1 MRKFVAL
8 IVVVAAVCAAWSG
21 GWLWGATEIDRA
33 LAQLEA
39 ADGESEPRLSCGRRG
54 VSGFPFR
61 FDIACEEAVLVS
73 GDVTATL
80 AGLRATF
87 LAYNPTQTVFSALG
101 PMSLR
106 DAYSG
111 TSSRLEFSG
120 LQGSARVVTDD
131 VWQGL
136 AGKGWRIGRVSVVAD
151 DIVWVDTVLEDSPIL
166 LAARAEAHLIDMPE
180 RHDPAAGVSAL
191 AAYANLAEATA
202 PALEIAD
209 GEATVEAE
217 VTGLPDDLTRFGDPD
232 LPASWREAGGTL
244 RLVGLRARAGEDY
257 VESTATL
264 GLDSGARL
272 DGQVSVKSRGVVER
286 LGNLVP
292 EDWKPI
298 LIGRQAEDGS
308 YTQTLNIKAGIVFAG
323 LIPVGIVPPLM

>member
-1 MRKFVAL
+1 MRKFVVLL
-8 IVVVAAVCAAWSG
+8 IVVVALFGAWFG
-21 GWLWGATEIDRA
+21 GWLWGASEIDRA
-33 LAQLEA
+33 LAQLETG
-39 ADGESEPRLSCGRRG
+39 DGDSEPRLTCGRRG

-73 GDVTATL
+73 GDTTATL

-87 LAYNPTQTVFSALG
+87 LAYNPTQTVFSALS
-101 PMSLR
+101 PLTLE

-111 TSSRLEFSG
+111 ASSRLDFAQ
-120 LQGSARVVTDD
+120 LQGSAQLTTDD
-131 VWQGL
+131 IWQGL
-136 AGKGWRIGRVSVVAD
+136 TGEGWRIGRVSVVAD
-151 DIVWVDTVLEDSPIL
+151 DIVWVDTVLDDNQIL
-166 LAARAEAHLIDMPE
+166 AAARAEAHLMDMPE

-191 AAYANLAEATA
+191 AAYASLTEATA
-202 PALEIAD
+202 PALDIAD
-209 GEATVEAE
+209 GEATLEAE
-217 VTGLPDDLTRFGDPD
+217 LSGLPDDLRRFGDPD
-232 LPASWREAGGTL
+232 LPTTWREAGGIL

-257 VESTATL
+257 VESTANL

-308 YTQTLNIKAGIVFAG
+308 YSQTLNIKAGIVFAG